1 MKELISFD
9 QTKFP
14 LQSALVDQM
23 LEVRSPNKDGE
34 IIWPD
39 QVVEDA
45 EEKEV
50 NDEERDKIDIQYRD
64 IFGSYPPDDWTFDQK
79 YEKVALELFGD
90 IDDDDSWET
99 VETLAIEDDDNHPG
113 SDDEPPAIEDTGDT
127 GSGDDDLKDAEF
139 EGSHEV
145 EADQPRV
152 PRGRKIHLPKKIT
165 FSTSP
170 ATCVSRDADIM
181 KKDKGYANF
190 IKETAAIACPAA
202 RRKITQ
208 MADRRIVEHCCGGQS
223 LIGRSKYM
231 DLGCAVFRMT
241 IHHDLITE
249 AGLKAALRAVRG
261 AGEKEYV
268 HLWASLPCTAGSPWQ
283 RINKKHLG
291 LESEWMIS

>member
-1 MKELISFD
+1 MPGIFLGWHLEPGCAFRGDYLAVSLEAFKLPGQKSYHAHRVKELISFD

-99 VETLAIEDDDNHPG
+99 VETLAIEDGDNHPG

-127 GSGDDDLKDAEF
+127 GSGDDDLKDAE
-139 EGSHEV
+139 
-145 EADQPRV
+145 
-152 PRGRKIHLPKKIT
+152 
-165 FSTSP
+165 
-170 ATCVSRDADIM
+170 
-181 KKDKGYANF
+181 
-190 IKETAAIACPAA
+190 
-202 RRKITQ
+202 
-208 MADRRIVEHCCGGQS
+208 
-223 LIGRSKYM
+223 
-231 DLGCAVFRMT
+231 
-241 IHHDLITE
+241 
-249 AGLKAALRAVRG
+249 VRG
-261 AGEKEYV
+261 
-268 HLWASLPCTAGSPWQ
+268 
-283 RINKKHLG
+283 
-291 LESEWMIS
+291 ESRG